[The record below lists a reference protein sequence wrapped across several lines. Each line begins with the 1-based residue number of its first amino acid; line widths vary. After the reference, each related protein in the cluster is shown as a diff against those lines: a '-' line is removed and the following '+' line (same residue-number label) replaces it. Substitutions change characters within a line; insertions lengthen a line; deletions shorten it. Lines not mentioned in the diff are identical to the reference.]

1 MISFLEW
8 LLENQ
13 LPVADEPQGGV
24 LGKYAFNQDRDDT
37 MDFDFPPDETTDL
50 EVRIYGML
58 NDWITS
64 YTPMDVRVL
73 EQMYQLARQGKYK
86 KWFQIPNQS
95 LYRGTLYS
103 SAEVAKAFGGQVPG
117 PGTYNVQMNVLPG
130 SPKQPGMQHSAWSK
144 DGNVATNFAR
154 RSGKAQG
161 MSTVVFVAQ
170 PTGGRFLDLAPFAGL
185 FSAHTA
191 RYAGGEAEVTA
202 IGTVQASQITVL

>member
-1 MISFLEW
+1 MKTFHGW

-37 MDFDFPPDETTDL
+37 MDFDFPQEETTDL
-50 EVRIYGML
+50 EVQIYGML

-64 YTPMDVRVL
+64 YIPMNPKIL

-86 KWFQIPNQS
+86 NWFQIPNQT

-103 SAEVAKAFGGQVPG
+103 SSEISKAFGGQVPQ
-117 PGTYNVQMNVLPG
+117 PGSYKVQMNVAPG
-130 SPKQPGMQHSAWSK
+130 SPKQPNMQHSAWSK
-144 DGNVATNFAR
+144 DVNVAINFAK
-154 RSGKAQG
+154 RSGKSQG
-161 MSTVVFVAQ
+161 MSAVVFIAQ
-170 PTGGRFLDLAPFAGL
+170 PTGGKFIDLAPFAKL

-202 IGTVQASQITVL
+202 VGAVQVNQIIIL